1 MRFPSAFGLL
11 MKMFGQLT
19 TLETLQVV

>member
-11 MKMFGQLT
+11 MKMFVQLT
-19 TLETLQVV
+19 TLETLKVL